1 MATINVHTSKT
12 GITTYRVRI
21 QRKGQRTQ
29 TATFPTLKEA
39 KKGATMIEGEI
50 IAGRHFPLKR
60 PHTLAELLDRYTAN
74 IMHRKTL
81 ETQQSQMPVIRYWH
95 KRLVL
100 HHSEFDG
107 RSLHRVQSGQPMH
120 RRMTSDAPEK
130 VPCDAQ
136 R

>member
-1 MATINVHTSKT
+1 MILASDIGGTHTRLAFLS
-12 GITTYRVRI
+12 
-21 QRKGQRTQ
+21 
-29 TATFPTLKEA
+29 A
-39 KKGATMIEGEI
+39 EGERPKSLVEDI
-50 IAGRHFPLKR
+50 FLKR
-60 PHTLAELLDRYTAN
+60 AVKKASSIWNPLG
-74 IMHRKTL
+74 
-81 ETQQSQMPVIRYWH
+81 
-95 KRLVL
+95 LVL